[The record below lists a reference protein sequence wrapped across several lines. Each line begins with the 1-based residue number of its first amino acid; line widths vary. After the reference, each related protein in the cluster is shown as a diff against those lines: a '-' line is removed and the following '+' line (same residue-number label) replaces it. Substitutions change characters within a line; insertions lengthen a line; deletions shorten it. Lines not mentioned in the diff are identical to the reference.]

1 MTSNSYIN
9 VHHAHSTKSPA
20 ESGQTGKAADPGPA
34 VEKRR
39 SPLPGRRLVLHFSR
53 LSCAA
58 ADQPQVGRLTAQ
70 CRLRLLQ
77 YAVEAPAGYEIGG
90 EAHASR
96 GRVRSLRA
104 HVPHRNVSRL
114 QGASAGPAR

>member
-39 SPLPGRRLVLHFSR
+39 SPLPGRRLVLHFPR
-53 LSCAA
+53 LSRAA
-58 ADQPQVGRLTAQ
+58 ADQPQVGRLAAQ
-70 CRLRLLQ
+70 CRIRLLQ
-77 YAVEAPAGYEIGG
+77 YAVEASARHETGG
-90 EAHASR
+90 QAHAPRR
-96 GRVRSLRA
+96 GVRSLRA
-104 HVPHRNVSRL
+104 YFPHRNVSRL
-114 QGASAGPAR
+114 QGAPPGPTG